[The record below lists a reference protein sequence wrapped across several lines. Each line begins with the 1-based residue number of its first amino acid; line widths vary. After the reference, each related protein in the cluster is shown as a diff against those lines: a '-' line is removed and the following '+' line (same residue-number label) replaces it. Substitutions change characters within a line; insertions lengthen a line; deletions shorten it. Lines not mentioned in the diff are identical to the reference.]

1 MFVLSS
7 ADLLMC
13 QNSGAIVNT
22 SHCGGSN
29 NSQQLLWFY
38 YVLLN
43 AIFYYCKILLQPITA
58 LSYEPRALLS
68 FVGLQKVETIIS
80 QSFLMLYCV
89 TRAQI
94 HFS

>member
-58 LSYEPRALLS
+58 LGYGPRAPLS
-68 FVGLQKVETIIS
+68 FIGLGQLFFELKK
-80 QSFLMLYCV
+80 SFLML
-89 TRAQI
+89 
-94 HFS
+94 